1 MSHFDNELNSLLKL
15 DGPTG
20 GPAMRWQR
28 KAKEVGGCANVSM
41 NKSLN
46 SSAVTSPMKVSNRSF
61 GASKTP
67 SKTPG
72 GNGKSKTPSRT
83 PGGSIRTKTP
93 GKRKSK
99 TPTRT
104 PGGDRFI
111 PNRSATNFD
120 MGSFKLLDSSAAG
133 ENTNPELMSPS
144 KLEYQRA
151 MAENLNGD
159 LMNSKILCYKN
170 KPPSAPE
177 GYQNNLKVLY
187 SQNRTPGSTKKTVRH
202 IPQQPERILDAPD
215 MLDDYYLNLID
226 WSCHN
231 HLAVALANNV
241 YLWNAASGDIKQL
254 LQLEGPEDYVTS
266 VSWITEGN
274 YLAVGTSGGEVQL
287 WDIENAKRLRCMAG
301 HAARVGALS
310 WNSYVLSSGSRSGTI
325 HHHDVRVAQHH
336 IGTLSAHLQEV
347 CGLKWSPDGRYLA
360 SGGNDNLLNIWP
372 TFSATPCNVPI
383 YTLNQHQ
390 AAVKA
395 LAWCPWQPSLL
406 ASGGGTADR
415 HIRFWNCN
423 TGVCLSSVD
432 TKSQV
437 CALLWSKEYKELI
450 SAHGFA
456 QNQLV
461 VWKYPTMVRIA
472 ELLGHTSRILHMAM
486 SPDGSTVV
494 SAAADETLRL
504 WKCFATS
511 EKTKKE
517 KSTLKTKFPDST
529 IGRRQNIR

>member
-1 MSHFDNELNSLLKL
+1 MSHFYTELEKLTKL

-20 GPAMRWQR
+20 GPDMRWQR
-28 KAKEVGGCANVSM
+28 KAKEVNGCGNVSM

-46 SSAVTSPMKVSNRSF
+46 KSLNTSSMSPMKVSNRSF
-61 GASKTP
+61 SAAKTP

-72 GNGKSKTPSRT
+72 GT
-83 PGGSIRTKTP
+83 IRSKTP
-93 GKRKSK
+93 GKGKSK

-120 MGSFKLLDSSAAG
+120 LGNFKLHDQSCNMG
-133 ENTNPELMSPS
+133 ENTDPSLMSPS
-144 KLEYQRA
+144 KLEYQKA
-151 MAENLNGD
+151 MSENLNGD
-159 LMNSKILCYKN
+159 LMNAKILCYKN

-177 GYQNNLKVLY
+177 GYQNNLKVMY
-187 SQNRTPGSTKKTVRH
+187 SHNKTPGSTKKPVRH

-215 MLDDYYLNLID
+215 MLDDYYLNLLD

-254 LQLEGPEDYVTS
+254 MQLEGPEDYISS

-274 YLAVGTSGGEVQL
+274 YLAVGTSSGDVQL
-287 WDIENAKRLRCMAG
+287 WDVESAKRLRCMQG
-301 HAARVGALS
+301 HAARVGSLS
-310 WNSYVLSSGSRSGTI
+310 WNSYILSSGSRSGNI
-325 HHHDVRVAQHH
+325 HHHDVRVAQFHV
-336 IGTLSAHLQEV
+336 GTLAGHTQEV

-395 LAWCPWQPSLL
+395 LAWCPWQPSVL

-415 HIRFWNCN
+415 HIRFWNSN
-423 TGVCLSSVD
+423 TGSCLNSVD

-437 CALLWSKEYKELI
+437 CALLWSKEHKELI

-461 VWKYPTMVRIA
+461 IWKYPTMVRIA
-472 ELLGHTSRILHMAM
+472 ELLGHTSRILHMSM
-486 SPDGSTVV
+486 SPDGTTVV

-504 WKCFATS
+504 WKCFAVDP
-511 EKTKKE
+511 KTKKE
-517 KSTLKTKFPDST
+517 KSASSTKLPRNS
-529 IGRRQNIR
+529 ISKMQNIR